1 MSKVNNIKDYI
12 IPFLCNVLNKK
23 LNNITDLWFKDT
35 FDSIYKLE
43 IYEDGYKISSSVN
56 YPEFLK
62 NKEYNNIVIY
72 LKKVTRTEF
81 VNSKDCLL
89 KFSFNIDY
97 NIYHYIFTNFDNN
110 VIPNN
115 DIHNHSRK
123 RKISS
128 EINLTDLES
137 KRLKRLVNID
147 WSQMVSASKV
157 INYLLNDTLIDW
169 LEEYY
174 IKSIEGKVKKL
185 NKNDMDDFTKHIIQ
199 QGNIFEKEVIK
210 LLGKKVKIV
219 QASESFHAREIKNFE
234 YTKKLMMEGV
244 PVIFQ
249 GVLHNYEN
257 NTYGC
262 PDLLIRS
269 DYLNIIFNQ
278 ELLTEEELKNKSI
291 NFDKNY
297 FYVVVDIKHSTL
309 HFNVDFKTLRNRD
322 SIPAYKGQLFIYNQA
337 LAKIQGYNP
346 MKSFIL
352 GKMWSWKN
360 LNGINFMEKLGT
372 IDYLDFDS
380 NYIEQTNNAIK
391 WILRLRK
398 EGHKWEIR
406 PLPSI
411 PELFPNMNNQRDGI
425 WGEIKKDL
433 SETINEITSLWM
445 CGVSN
450 RIIAHNNN
458 IYGYKD
464 DRCCAKLLGFKEGN
478 VSKILDQ
485 IIKINKQKN
494 DIVLPKK
501 IKEETIG
508 TKNWRTIYNESLEF
522 YLDFETMNS
531 NLGKIIIEEQNIGYT
546 NDQLIFQIGIG
557 HIKNGKWIY
566 KSFVAPTNDIY
577 GEQKMIN
584 SFLLHV
590 NMVKNICKMKKCHF
604 VHWCNAEPIS
614 YKKLEQRLIKNGT
627 KIPEL
632 DFMDIYSLFKKEPI
646 TINGSLNFSL
656 KSIAKAMNKHKLIK
670 TSWDTTN
677 PCSNG
682 LNAMLLAHK
691 AYNDTKEPME
701 NSNIIMSNIV
711 HYNMVD
717 CKVLWEILS
726 FLRNNH

>member
-12 IPFLCNVLNKK
+12 VPFLCNVLNKK

-43 IYEDGYKISSSVN
+43 IYEDEYKISSSIN
-56 YPEFLK
+56 YPEFVK

-97 NIYHYIFTNFDNN
+97 NIYHYIFTKFDNYT
-110 VIPNN
+110 
-115 DIHNHSRK
+115 HNRK
-123 RKISS
+123 RKFSS
-128 EINLTDLES
+128 EINSPDLES
-137 KRLKRLVNID
+137 KRKRLKRLVNID

-157 INYLLNDTLIDW
+157 RNYLLNDTLIDW

-174 IKSIEGKVKKL
+174 MKSVKGKVKNF
-185 NKNDMDDFTKHIIQ
+185 NKNYMDDFTKHIIH

-210 LLGKKVKIV
+210 LLSKKVEIV
-219 QASESFHAREIKNFE
+219 QASESFKAREVKKFE

-249 GVLHNYEN
+249 AVLHNYEN

-262 PDLLIRS
+262 PDLIVRS
-269 DYLNIIFNQ
+269 DYLNSIFNQ

-391 WILRLRK
+391 WILK
-398 EGHKWEIR
+398 
-406 PLPSI
+406 
-411 PELFPNMNNQRDGI
+411 
-425 WGEIKKDL
+425 IKK
-433 SETINEITSLWM
+433 
-445 CGVSN
+445 
-450 RIIAHNNN
+450 R
-458 IYGYKD
+458 
-464 DRCCAKLLGFKEGN
+464 
-478 VSKILDQ
+478 
-485 IIKINKQKN
+485 
-494 DIVLPKK
+494 
-501 IKEETIG
+501 
-508 TKNWRTIYNESLEF
+508 RT
-522 YLDFETMNS
+522 
-531 NLGKIIIEEQNIGYT
+531 
-546 NDQLIFQIGIG
+546 
-557 HIKNGKWIY
+557 
-566 KSFVAPTNDIY
+566 
-577 GEQKMIN
+577 
-584 SFLLHV
+584 
-590 NMVKNICKMKKCHF
+590 
-604 VHWCNAEPIS
+604 
-614 YKKLEQRLIKNGT
+614 
-627 KIPEL
+627 
-632 DFMDIYSLFKKEPI
+632 
-646 TINGSLNFSL
+646 
-656 KSIAKAMNKHKLIK
+656 
-670 TSWDTTN
+670 
-677 PCSNG
+677 
-682 LNAMLLAHK
+682 
-691 AYNDTKEPME
+691 
-701 NSNIIMSNIV
+701 
-711 HYNMVD
+711 
-717 CKVLWEILS
+717 
-726 FLRNNH
+726 